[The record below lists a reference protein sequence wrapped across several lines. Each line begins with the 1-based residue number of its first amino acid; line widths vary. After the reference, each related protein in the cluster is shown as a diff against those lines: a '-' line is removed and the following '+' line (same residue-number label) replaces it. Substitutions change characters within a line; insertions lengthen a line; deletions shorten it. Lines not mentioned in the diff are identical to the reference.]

1 MLATFVLA
9 RELGESGGSGERCKP
24 EPQSE
29 AKEQG
34 HEFESQHDS

>member
-1 MLATFVLA
+1 MLATFVLT
-9 RELGESGGSGERCKP
+9 REPCESGRPGERCKP